1 MAIPNGMAMDS
12 LSPTPTLPA
21 RTRLLDAALQVIRTK
36 GYNATT
42 VDDICAVAGVTKGSF
57 FHHFKGKEELAVM
70 ATHHWN
76 DGTGAL
82 FAGADYHRLPTARE
96 RVLGYIDLRGQLLA
110 GALADVT
117 CLLGTM
123 VQEAYS
129 THPAIRE
136 ACRAGIE
143 GHARTVAFD
152 LAEAKALHAPDAD
165 WQPEDLALYMQAV
178 LQGAFILAKAQ
189 GDTAIAQ
196 RSVALL
202 RGHVEHLLPP
212 RTLQPPRGRAA
223 AGTSS
228 RPRRNPRRHP

>member
-1 MAIPNGMAMDS
+1 MQS
-12 LSPTPTLPA
+12 TQPA

-36 GYNATT
+36 GYHATT
-42 VDDICAVAGVTKGSF
+42 VDEICAAAGVTKGSF

-96 RVLGYIDLRGQLLA
+96 RVLAYIDMRGQMLEGEMA
-110 GALADVT
+110 EIT

-129 THPAIRE
+129 THPQIRE
-136 ACRAGIE
+136 ACRSGIE
-143 GHARTVAFD
+143 GHARTVALD
-152 LAEAKALHAPDAD
+152 MAEAKAQHAPQAD
-165 WQPEDLALYMQAV
+165 WQPEDLALYTQAV

-189 GDTAIAQ
+189 GNVEFAR
-196 RSVALL
+196 RSVEFL
-202 RGHVEHLLPP
+202 RQHVESLLP
-212 RTLQPPRGRAA
+212 LRAVRSR
-223 AGTSS
+223 TSS
-228 RPRRNPRRHP
+228 SPRNRRAQ